1 VAEWEYG
8 SHQRKNKMNAKT
20 IWNLIM
26 IIALTVSANY
36 AQQEFTFTTTAAN
49 LGGIKASIDMPGL
62 TGNPLAIII
71 ATPLGD
77 TETLNPHP
85 IGAWYYSGKW
95 YLVNVDSG
103 RMPEGAKY
111 KVQFYLKPSANQ
123 FLHIFTQQNIGSEGS
138 YIDHPSLNNN
148 PNAQFKILQNH
159 SPEIR
164 TPYNLNRFEAKAA
177 YSSAAGRWY
186 IANVNSELQ
195 GRGSAYNIVIT
206 SGATAQTNKNPNSD
220 PNQNTDPNKNPNL
233 TNQMPSKDKLDP
245 GADAKD
251 TGTPPKSQE
260 QPPTETEIMEKLNKA
275 AEKQN
280 EISKDI
286 TSLGQGGTDP
296 GKATQ
301 LPQGTSKMTGF
312 DVTTHGLRFLNDFR
326 NSVFGPPIKVT
337 TGGLCGG
344 MSYTALDFYLAKVE
358 TPKQDYRPAHSF
370 VLQTYLYQRQETSLL
385 ENLDKWVAYH
395 ANPFGTRNLEIFNW
409 GLREQ
414 LAVLRTY
421 IDRGVPVP
429 LGLKWTGGDLAGK
442 DHQVLAIGYDMGR
455 YKGDVGNYK
464 EDLKIFLYEPNH
476 PGKVITL
483 VADASKLEFYYAER
497 PDKRWRSYFVDDKYR
512 AMSPPTIPNP
522 VEFNQVEDGLVHA
535 LRLNFQTGVEELR
548 GGSLHVNLKILFTDG
563 TEKDYQN
570 ISQGGRWLPGYWETV
585 EVALTTPRRFEEIR
599 SIMINTNNT
608 IGITGDRWDME
619 SVDIYAI
626 GGGFARY
633 MELKNS
639 ASFKFAGL
647 PLFLFPK

>member
-1 VAEWEYG
+1 
-8 SHQRKNKMNAKT
+8 MKT
-20 IWNLIM
+20 KIFWNLIM
-26 IIALTVSANY
+26 ILALNVSASY
-36 AQQEFTFTTTAAN
+36 AQEFTFTTTAAN

-71 ATPLGD
+71 ATPLGN

-85 IGAWYYSGKW
+85 IGVWYYSGKW
-95 YLVNVDSG
+95 YLFNTDSA
-103 RMPEGAKY
+103 RVPEGAKY
-111 KVQFYLKPSANQ
+111 KIQFFSKPGPNQ
-123 FLHIFTQQNIGSEGS
+123 FLHIFTQQNIGAEGS
-138 YIDHPSLNNN
+138 YIDNPLLNNN
-148 PNAQFKILQNH
+148 PNAQFQILQNH

-164 TPYNLNRFEAKAA
+164 PYNPNRFKAKAD

-186 IANVNSELQ
+186 IANIGGEPLYPKT
-195 GRGSAYNIVIT
+195 AYNIVINPGGT
-206 SGATAQTNKNPNSD
+206 VGANTNPNTNSNTNPNS
-220 PNQNTDPNKNPNL
+220 NSNP
-233 TNQMPSKDKLDP
+233 TSPIPSKDKLSP
-245 GADAKD
+245 GADAKNTSKPPTPSSSPGGATEA
-251 TGTPPKSQE
+251 TGAPKSQE
-260 QPPTETEIMEKLNKA
+260 QPPTEAEIKEKLDKA
-275 AEKQN
+275 ADALN
-280 EISKDI
+280 DISKVI
-286 TSLGQGGTDP
+286 TNPGQEGTDP
-296 GKATQ
+296 GKAAQ
-301 LPQGTSKMTGF
+301 LPPGTAKMTGF

-344 MSYTALDFYLAKVE
+344 MSYTALDFYIAKVA
-358 TPKQDYRPAHSF
+358 TPKQDYRPAHSSI
-370 VLQTYLYQRQETSLL
+370 LQTYLYQRQETSLL

-442 DHQVLAIGYDMGR
+442 DHQVLAIGYEMGR

-563 TEKDYQN
+563 TEQNYQN

-585 EVALTTPRRFEEIR
+585 EVALTTPKRFEEIR

-626 GGGFARY
+626 GGGFTRY
-633 MELKNS
+633 IALKNS
-639 ASFKFAGL
+639 APFKFAGL